1 MKKWKALLSCLA
13 AMCAIGVFAA
23 CDNQPES
30 TPGGSTPGGSTPDTG
45 SSTPAPT
52 TYTVRFVNDD
62 GSLISEENYEA
73 GDTVIAPADPTKAA
87 DETYTY
93 TFAGWDEDVTPVE
106 GDVTY
111 TATYTATYINY
122 TVKFLDENG
131 DVLLEKSDYHY
142 GDTVTAPADPTKAAD
157 NTYTYTFAGW
167 GSEFS
172 QTVAGNATYTAT
184 FSEEYINYTVKFL
197 DENGDV
203 LLEKT
208 DYHYGDTVTAP
219 ANPTKAADETY
230 TYTFAGWDNEV
241 SQTVAGNATYTAT
254 FSEEYINYTV
264 TFISNGKTI
273 SEKTDYHY
281 GDTVTIP
288 DDPEKAAT
296 EYFTFAF
303 EGWDNEVSQ
312 TVAGN
317 ATYTAK
323 FAATQKD
330 GVKANKLSAGVG
342 EGIVLGNGQIGDN
355 AHYSGSNNIASPPV
369 VGTVNQGYLA
379 FDGNYSFNDYIAFDF
394 TGKNMPT
401 VAFFAKNYNESM
413 YYQNGGKYGL
423 VVTTGLT
430 DYQGNLYTET
440 NDSKD
445 VYSGKGLLVCGPY
458 MLNNTL
464 NSGKNGVLG
473 FDSTFCSKSNA
484 DVALGRANLEDGK
497 QYRVVMGIES
507 GNTDTSVKVVYSLYD
522 LTTGQEVESYSAQT
536 YNFFTDGFVKEGE
549 SRDQSLQGSIVLY
562 GHFGT
567 TTTIDKIHGVFEDTT
582 LQNVANGL
590 NSDKTYTVTFKDANG
605 ETLKTV
611 EDVAFGETVS
621 YDEALP
627 TPEKTQDTLFNYS
640 YAWDKALGKITA
652 DTVYTLRLIST
663 PREGIQTSKVTTNGT
678 NVVLGAGQ
686 IGNNAHYSGS
696 NNIANPPVVGTV
708 NQSYLAFDGNYSF
721 NDYIAFD
728 FTGKNM
734 PTVAFFAKNYN
745 ESMYYQNGDKYG
757 LVVTTGLTDYQGNLY
772 TESNDSKDVYG
783 GKGLLVCGPYMLNN
797 TLNSGKNGV
806 LGFDSTF
813 CSKSNADVA
822 LGRANLEDG
831 KQYRVVMGIESGNT
845 DTSVKVVYSLYDL
858 TTGQEVESYSAQ
870 TYNFFTDGFVKEGE
884 SRDQSLQGSI
894 VLYGHFGTTTTID
907 KIHGVFENTTLQN
920 VVNGLNSEP
929 TP

>member
-23 CDNQPES
+23 CDNQPDS

-131 DVLLEKSDYHY
+131 DVLLEK
-142 GDTVTAPADPTKAAD
+142 
-157 NTYTYTFAGW
+157 
-167 GSEFS
+167 
-172 QTVAGNATYTAT
+172 
-184 FSEEYINYTVKFL
+184 
-197 DENGDV
+197 
-203 LLEKT
+203 T

-219 ANPTKAADETY
+219 ANPTKAADNTY

-264 TFISNGKTI
+264 TFISNGTTI

-303 EGWDNEVSQ
+303 AGWDSEVSQ

-323 FAATQKD
+323 FEATQKD

-342 EGIVLGNGQIGDN
+342 EGIVLGNGQIGDG
-355 AHYSGSNNIASPPV
+355 AHYSGSNNIANPPV
-369 VGTVNQGYLA
+369 LGTVNQGYLA

-430 DYQGNLYTET
+430 DYQGNLYTE
-440 NDSKD
+440 
-445 VYSGKGLLVCGPY
+445 
-458 MLNNTL
+458 
-464 NSGKNGVLG
+464 
-473 FDSTFCSKSNA
+473 
-484 DVALGRANLEDGK
+484 
-497 QYRVVMGIES
+497 
-507 GNTDTSVKVVYSLYD
+507 
-522 LTTGQEVESYSAQT
+522 
-536 YNFFTDGFVKEGE
+536 
-549 SRDQSLQGSIVLY
+549 
-562 GHFGT
+562 
-567 TTTIDKIHGVFEDTT
+567 
-582 LQNVANGL
+582 
-590 NSDKTYTVTFKDANG
+590 
-605 ETLKTV
+605 
-611 EDVAFGETVS
+611 
-621 YDEALP
+621 
-627 TPEKTQDTLFNYS
+627 
-640 YAWDKALGKITA
+640 
-652 DTVYTLRLIST
+652 
-663 PREGIQTSKVTTNGT
+663 
-678 NVVLGAGQ
+678 
-686 IGNNAHYSGS
+686 
-696 NNIANPPVVGTV
+696 
-708 NQSYLAFDGNYSF
+708 
-721 NDYIAFD
+721 
-728 FTGKNM
+728 
-734 PTVAFFAKNYN
+734 
-745 ESMYYQNGDKYG
+745 
-757 LVVTTGLTDYQGNLY
+757 
-772 TESNDSKDVYG
+772 SNDSKDVYG

-806 LGFDSTF
+806 LGFDGTL
-813 CSKSNADVA
+813 CSKSNTNVA
-822 LGRANLEDG
+822 LGRANLVDG
-831 KQYRVVMGIESGNT
+831 KHYRVVMGMEKG
-845 DTSVKVVYSLYDL
+845 DHAASVKIVYSLYDL
-858 TTGQEVESYSAQ
+858 DNQEVIEEFSAQ
-870 TYNFFTDGFVKEGE
+870 TYNFFVNDFVKEGE
-884 SRDQSLQGSI
+884 GRDQSLQGSI
-894 VLYGHFGTTTTID
+894 VLYGHFGTATTID
-907 KIHGVFENTTLQN
+907 KVHGVFEDTTLQN
-920 VVNGLNSEP
+920 VANGLNSDETYTVTFKDAEGETLKTVEDVAFGETVSYDEALP
-929 TP
+929 TPEKTQDALFNYSYAWDKALGKITADTVYTLTLVATPREGIQMNKVTTNGTNVVLGAGEIGGGANYTIGQNNGGYVRQAYLGLDGNYTFNDYVVFDFTGKNMPEVAFFAKNYNDSMYYAEGKQGIVVASGITLWNGTKGEAQAYNTKVGVSGPFGAYFSAAAAPHGGNMLSDFEAKLARENLVDNTQYRIIMGIENGGSNFTLKYCLYDLTNGKVVEEVSQTSWNFFNGQNDAVNNRTLEGLSGSIVLYGKFGTTCTLDTLPIVESGTYAEVVAKHTPKAN